1 MLTIEQLGDIKGK
14 RILVRVDFNVPLK
27 DGQIRDDN
35 RIIQALPTI
44 KFLTSRG
51 AKVVLLSHLGKIKHK
66 DGPEAV
72 MAQMKKNSL
81 EPVAVRLKEL
91 LKTPVVFCPLTTG
104 EEVDYFVRTLEDGET
119 LLLENTRFEPG
130 ETKNDL
136 ELAQKWA
143 NNIDIFVMEA
153 FGTAHRAHASTYGI
167 PSILKQEGK
176 KVAVGYLV
184 EKEVNNLMRCV
195 DVNPSDRPY
204 IAILGGLKV
213 SDKIKVID
221 KLLEKCDKILIGGA
235 MAYTFQKA
243 LGKTVGI
250 SPVEDDQLAYA
261 KACYEKAKGRIILP
275 IDSVSTDAFM
285 NWSKKITT
293 KDANI
298 PDEFEGM
305 DIGPKTITLFQKE
318 MKNAKMIFWNGPMG
332 VFEQEDFALGTIA
345 ICEAVNKLEGVFSVA
360 GGGDSA
366 AAVSEFGFMN
376 SFSHVSTGGGAALT
390 MIENEGLLP
399 GLEILK

>member
-35 RIIQALPTI
+35 RIMQALPTI

-51 AKVVLLSHLGKIKHK
+51 AKVVLLSHLGKIQHK
-66 DGPEAV
+66 DAPEV
-72 MAQMKKNSL
+72 IEAQMKKNSL
-81 EPVAVRLKEL
+81 EPVAARLKEL

-119 LLLENTRFEPG
+119 LLLQNTRFEPG

-136 ELAQKWA
+136 VLAQKWA

-153 FGTAHRAHASTYGI
+153 FGTAHRAHSSTYGI
-167 PSILKQEGK
+167 PSILKKEGK

-184 EKEVNNLMRCV
+184 EKEVKNLMRCV
-195 DVNPSDRPY
+195 NVDNNDRPY

-221 KLLEKCDKILIGGA
+221 TLLEKCDKILIGGA

-243 LGKTVGI
+243 LGISTGI
-250 SPVEDDQLAYA
+250 SPVEDDQLEYA
-261 KACYEKAKGRIILP
+261 KGCYEKAHGRIVLP
-275 IDSVSTDAFM
+275 VDSVATDAFM
-285 NWSKKITT
+285 NWSKKVTT

-298 PDEFEGM
+298 PNNFEGM
-305 DIGPKTITLFQKE
+305 DIGPKTIALFQKE
-318 MKNAKMIFWNGPMG
+318 LKNAKMIFWNGPMG
-332 VFEQEDFALGTIA
+332 VFEQEEFAHGTIA
-345 ICEAVNKLEGVFSVA
+345 ICQAVDKLKDTFSVA

-366 AAVSEFGFMN
+366 AAVNEFGFMN

-390 MIENEGLLP
+390 MIENNGLLP